1 MLVEL
6 NAMDKY
12 KDFLVADFLDDPDF
26 VRWMS
31 DSRPEDEN
39 FWTEYTKHHPLKKN
53 EIQEA
58 RVIFKL
64 LHTKENKLALSEQYE
79 IWNKIRHESKP
90 GGKHIILQVLKYAAI
105 LVLVFF
111 SGAVSYYFYQNTSSS
126 RSLQFVETYP
136 SDGGARLILADGSK
150 VSLQKNMSEISY
162 SQNGEQLVVNNDTIR
177 QKSENGKETLNKVI
191 VSYGKKSM
199 IVLSD
204 GTKVW
209 LNAGSQLIYPAVFL
223 NETREV
229 SLVGEAFFDVTKN
242 PEKPFIVKASD
253 IHVQV
258 LGTRFDI
265 SAYPEDKTIQTV
277 LEEGKINLKYEED
290 GLLKRNHIVEMA
302 PNQLVEFDRT
312 LHETT
317 SSVVNVCKYVSWK
330 DGMLEFEKVDLIK
343 ALKQIERFYNVN
355 IVLGDQRVG
364 AYKLSGKLDLKNT
377 AEDVLNII
385 KLTLPVNWQRKE
397 NGDYILTN
405 R

>member
-1 MLVEL
+1 
-6 NAMDKY
+6 MDKY

-31 DSRPEDEN
+31 DSSPEDER
-39 FWTEYTKHHPLKKN
+39 FWSEFTKRYPSKKD
-53 EIQEA
+53 EIEEA
-58 RVIFKL
+58 RLIFRL
-64 LHTKENKLALSEQYE
+64 LHTQETKLALSEQYE
-79 IWNKIRHESKP
+79 LWNKIQHESKST
-90 GGKHIILQVLKYAAI
+90 GKHIFFQVLKYAAI

-111 SGAVSYYFYQNTSSS
+111 SGAVSYYFYQNSFSAHS
-126 RSLQFVETYP
+126 PQFVEAYP
-136 SDGGARLILADGSK
+136 ADGGARLILADGSK

-162 SQNGEQLVVNNDTIR
+162 SQNGQQLVVNNDTIR
-177 QKSENGKETLNKVI
+177 QKSENGKEILNKVI

-199 IVLSD
+199 IELSD

-223 NETREV
+223 NDTREV

-277 LEEGKINLKYEED
+277 LEEGKINLKYED
-290 GLLKRNHIVEMA
+290 NGLFKRDHVVEMT
-302 PNQLVEFDRT
+302 PNQMVEFDRSSQ
-312 LHETT
+312 ETT

-364 AYKLSGKLDLKNT
+364 AYKLSGKLDLKNEP
-377 AEDVLNII
+377 EDVLNII